1 MDKSIETI
9 IEIQNTS
16 SVNNKINILRAN
28 SNNETLRQLLKVAF
42 DPNITTNIGAKK
54 LAKSINLDTKKFSDI
69 NLLMDFATNST
80 GKDIDIK
87 VIQNSLATFDSIT
100 SDILSKII
108 TKTLS
113 IGMNVKNIN
122 KAIPNLIP
130 SFQPMLAYNIEKYL
144 GTGIEDNIYYA
155 TMKLDGNRCLIK
167 VDDEITAYSRT
178 GLKEEYLN
186 NFLSK
191 LNLSSGYYYDGELLP
206 TGMNDC
212 NSKEKYRKI
221 SELMRSKTEKSEELC
236 YHIFD
241 MIPISEFDNGKSNK
255 TYKQRREILNTLSN
269 TEHQQVV
276 EVLYVGNINDELWS
290 LLHKVTAEGNEGLMI
305 NLSDGVYEGK
315 RSKNILK
322 LKTFH
327 DIDLLCTN
335 TLEGSGKF
343 KNKLGSIEV
352 SYKGNTVAVSGF
364 PDALREYYWK
374 HPEEIVG
381 KIVKISYFHETQNK
395 DGHYSL
401 RHPNFLEVRND
412 KADISYE

>member
-16 SVNNKINILRAN
+16 SVNNKINILHAN
-28 SNNETLRQLLKVAF
+28 ANNETLRQLLKVSF

-54 LAKSINLDTKKFSDI
+54 LAKNINLDTKKFSDI

-87 VIQNSLATFDSIT
+87 VIQNSLAIFDSIT

-130 SFQPMLAYNIEKYL
+130 SFQPMLAYNVEKYL
-144 GTGIEDNIYYA
+144 GTGIEENIYYV

-167 VDDEITAYSRT
+167 VDNKITAYSRA
-178 GLKEEYLN
+178 GLKEEYLD

-191 LNLSSGYYYDGELLP
+191 LNLLSGYYYDGELLP
-206 TGMNDC
+206 AGMDEC
-212 NSKEKYRKI
+212 DSKEKYRRI

-241 MIPISEFDNGKSNK
+241 MIPISEFDIGKSK
-255 TYKQRREILNTLSN
+255 QTYKQRRKVLNTLSN
-269 TEHQQVV
+269 TKYQQVV
-276 EVLYVGNINDELWS
+276 EVLHVGNINDELWT

-305 NLSDGVYEGK
+305 NLAEGLYEGK

-327 DIDLLCTN
+327 DIDLLCIN
-335 TLEGSGKF
+335 ILEGSGKF

-364 PDALREYYWK
+364 PDTLREHYWN

-381 KIVKISYFHETQNK
+381 KIVKISYFQETQNK

-412 KADISYE
+412 KTDISYE